1 MLNNNATKKDVK
13 NKDKDLIPIY
23 EITLEMYSRGF
34 GFKCV
39 DLEKSEASKYV
50 IDGNKLIPPFTAIDG
65 LGIAAAESIVNA
77 RKQKPFISKEDL
89 MQRTQIN
96 KTVLDFLNELGV
108 TNKLKDNN
116 QLSLFDDLF

>member
-1 MLNNNATKKDVK
+1 MEKTMIKDMRIVQ
-13 NKDKDLIPIY
+13 
-23 EITLEMYSRGF
+23 EMYARGF

-50 IDGNKLIPPFTAIDG
+50 IDGNCLIPPFTAIDG
-65 LGIAAAESIVNA
+65 LGIAAAESVVKA
-77 RKQKPFISKEDL
+77 RKEKPFVSKEDL
-89 MQRTQIN
+89 MQRTQLN

-108 TNKLKDNN
+108 TDKLKDNN